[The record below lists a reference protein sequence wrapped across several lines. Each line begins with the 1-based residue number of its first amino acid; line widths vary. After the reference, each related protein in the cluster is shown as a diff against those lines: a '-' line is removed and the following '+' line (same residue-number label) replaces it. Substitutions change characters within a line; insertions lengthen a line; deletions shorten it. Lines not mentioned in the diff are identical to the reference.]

1 MKLRRA
7 MAVAAATAVIA
18 PAAFLAA
25 PAAYAT
31 TGGANST
38 STAGTTGDTN
48 TTGDTGE
55 DKPGDTDGTGEQKPG
70 DTDDTNTT
78 GDTGEGKPG
87 DTDGTGEQKPGE
99 DEEKPGEDKPGE
111 GKPGDTGDTG
121 EGKPGDT
128 GEDKPGDTDGTGEQK
143 PGEDEEKPGEDEEPG
158 EFQIC
163 ETDDFELSIKGLP
176 GKIAAGSGWHEFSM
190 NAYNN
195 SDTVLTE
202 IDYFAGASSDKD
214 GMELFKSRQVALQVF
229 DEESKSWE
237 NLSEGGE
244 AVGYVGQSSEVKPG
258 YEVDIPLRIN
268 VKSNA
273 PVGAGFT
280 LGGGLYIGD
289 EDCLGYTDVAYKFQ
303 IVSGSADTDG
313 TEPQEGGK
321 APIPTEKPAANT
333 SSQITGSLAE
343 TGSSSTLPAIGIA
356 GGVALVAGAGVVF
369 AMKRRRGDAVA

>member
-48 TTGDTGE
+48 TTGDTDE

-78 GDTGEGKPG
+78 GDTGEG
-87 DTDGTGEQKPGE
+87 
-99 DEEKPGEDKPGE
+99 
-111 GKPGDTGDTG
+111 
-121 EGKPGDT
+121 
-128 GEDKPGDTDGTGEQK
+128 KPGDTDGTGEQK

-214 GMELFKSRQVALQVF
+214 GMELFKSKQVALQVF

>member
-1 MKLRRA
+1 